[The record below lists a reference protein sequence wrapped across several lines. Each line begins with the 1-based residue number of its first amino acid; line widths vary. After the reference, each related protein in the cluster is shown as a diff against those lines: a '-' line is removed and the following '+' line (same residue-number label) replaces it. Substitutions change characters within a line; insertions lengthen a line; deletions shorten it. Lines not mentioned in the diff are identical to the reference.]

1 MPKSILIAEDDMIIS
16 MVLERKVRKMNHNV
30 AKTVTTGD
38 EAIKAVEKLAPELI
52 LMDVQLGDEIDGI
65 EAMNRIR
72 KTSDVPVIYIS
83 GNTDIRNLK
92 RAKQTRYIEYMV
104 KPIRMEDLEWAI
116 NKALQSGTKRTG

>member
-72 KTSDVPVIYIS
+72 KTSKVPVIYIS

-104 KPIRMEDLEWAI
+104 KP
-116 NKALQSGTKRTG
+116 